1 MKPPTIN
8 AELFTII
15 ECVLLHSASRFEFI
29 ISVDDESIAKDIP
42 AVYPVYN
49 VSNLQADMN
58 YAAGEKVKLSL
69 DVSELPT

>member
-1 MKPPTIN
+1 MQSYFTIVECVR
-8 AELFTII
+8 ELFH
-15 ECVLLHSASRFEFI
+15 LASRFEFF

-42 AVYPVYN
+42 ALYPVYN